1 MFEFEVIFKSLHDD
15 DAWKPYLFQST
26 RLVTLASLGMLLFFM
41 TAFAATSTLT
51 RLLLLR
57 ILGGPISTT
66 TSLARLAL
74 QVALA

>member
-1 MFEFEVIFKSLHDD
+1 MMMPRSLTF
-15 DAWKPYLFQST
+15 FQST
-26 RLVTLASLGMLLFFM
+26 RLVTLASLGMLLFFV
-41 TAFAATSTLT
+41 TAFAATGSLT

-57 ILGGPISTT
+57 ILRGSIPTA